1 MMKRFATPAAL
12 GFALTALLAV
22 LHTAPASAMGHTGS
36 KAQTAET
43 RTAAMERSAQTE
55 KSVQAQLD
63 ELRKELA
70 ELKAQQTMAK
80 APVAAQ

>member
-1 MMKRFATPAAL
+1 MKRFATPTAL
-12 GFALTALLAV
+12 GFALTAFAV